1 GKSAGNGSLM
11 RCLPIAL
18 AYTQLEKIEEIS
30 VAQSKMT
37 HYDDLASEACVLYNR
52 IAYRLL
58 MNEEL
63 KSSILAEIKNTR
75 YEENAT

>member
-1 GKSAGNGSLM
+1 
-11 RCLPIAL
+11 
-18 AYTQLEKIEEIS
+18 QLEKIEEIS
-30 VAQSKMT
+30 VARSKMT

-75 YEENAT
+75 YEENATNKPDCPPDGFVVNSMRWVFY